1 MQNETKLSPE
11 KINSLL
17 AMLNGG
23 NRDGAESFINSSLDE
38 NQKQKINSILSDPQK
53 LKEILSSPQARA
65 LMQKFSKQGE
75 NGNGSP

>member
-11 KINSLL
+11 KIKSLL